1 MIARFRPYYK
11 LRDLLSIFKFKNS
24 NVKKFENKFK
34 AKFDMKYAV
43 TFSYGRTALY
53 AILKIIEAKNYE
65 VILPSYTCSVVGN
78 AVVLSGAIPKFVDAN
93 KHDFNMIFEEI
104 ENKITIKTIAI
115 VVTHIFGYPSNVKK
129 IEALIKKKE
138 LELKRKIFIIQDC
151 AHSFGASYEN
161 FNTWQSGDFAF
172 FGLNVSKIINSVY
185 GGIVLT
191 NKKHLANKMV
201 NFKDRIP

>member
-53 AILKIIEAKNYE
+53 AILKIIKAKNYE

-78 AVVLSGAIPKFVDAN
+78 AVVLSGAIQKFVDAN

-115 VVTHIFGYPSNVKK
+115 VVTHIFG
-129 IEALIKKKE
+129 
-138 LELKRKIFIIQDC
+138 
-151 AHSFGASYEN
+151 
-161 FNTWQSGDFAF
+161 
-172 FGLNVSKIINSVY
+172 
-185 GGIVLT
+185 
-191 NKKHLANKMV
+191 
-201 NFKDRIP
+201 